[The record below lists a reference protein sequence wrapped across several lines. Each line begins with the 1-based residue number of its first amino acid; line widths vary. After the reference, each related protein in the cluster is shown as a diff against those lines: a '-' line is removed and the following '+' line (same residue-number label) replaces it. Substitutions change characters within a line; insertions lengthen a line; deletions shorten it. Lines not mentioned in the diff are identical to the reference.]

1 MERRVTQE
9 SLSQAAQARKELW
22 EFLEFPEFRLWVPL
36 ESRVLRVLRE
46 AMANRELL
54 GLRAA
59 VDRSARSVLQAELA
73 MWEALAL
80 TGLQGLQGLAE
91 LRVNGGKMGITVR
104 QDLREL
110 PLQEQLHQSQVLQG
124 LYRRRF

>member
-80 TGLQGLQGLAE
+80 TGLQGLADLLDGGLTV
-91 LRVNGGKMGITVR
+91 LMVR
-104 QDLREL
+104 QDLLEL
-110 PLQEQLHQSQVLQG
+110 PLQEQLRQSQVLQG
-124 LYRRRF
+124 LYRRQL